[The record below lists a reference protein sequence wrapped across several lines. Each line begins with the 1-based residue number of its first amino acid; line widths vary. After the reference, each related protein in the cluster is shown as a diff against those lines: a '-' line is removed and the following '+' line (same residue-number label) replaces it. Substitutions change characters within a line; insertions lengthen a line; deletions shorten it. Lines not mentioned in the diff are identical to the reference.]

1 MNRFA
6 ASPVLALSLSG
17 ILLAGCVTL
26 EPTYTRPAAPIPAA
40 FAQATVQVAAPP
52 PSLVAWKTIFRDPKL
67 QSLIQTAL
75 TQNRNLRATVA
86 NVRAASAQFEI
97 QRSQLFPTVNA
108 QGAVTWSREPVVG
121 FGVLQQRQITADVG
135 VSNYEVDLFGRLR
148 SLSKSAFET
157 YLASDEGRRAAQLSL
172 VAEVADAYLTL
183 AADRSLLKVS
193 LDTQHS
199 GEETL
204 SLTQRRFDIG
214 VASQLDVSQAETV
227 VQQARANAAAYA
239 IAATQAKDALDLLVG
254 SVVPDTLTP
263 AGLEE
268 TTPSFA
274 VIPAGISSAV
284 LLDRPDVLQAE
295 DQLRA
300 ANAQIGAAR
309 AAFFPSITLTGQG
322 GGASPNLTSLFS
334 SANAAWTFGPTVNL
348 PLFTGGRNIGNL
360 RYSKAQ
366 RDAAVAT
373 YENAVQGA
381 FRDVADSL
389 AALTGTARQLQ
400 AQQALVDASS
410 EALKLATARYEHGAD
425 TYLNMLDSQRSLYSA
440 QQGLISIQLAS
451 TSNLVSLYRALGGG
465 ADSTAEPA
473 QKAGS

>member
-1 MNRFA
+1 
-6 ASPVLALSLSG
+6 
-17 ILLAGCVTL
+17 
-26 EPTYTRPAAPIPAA
+26 
-40 FAQATVQVAAPP
+40 
-52 PSLVAWKTIFRDPKL
+52 VAWKTIFRDPKL

-86 NVRAASAQFEI
+86 NVRAARAQFEI
-97 QRSQLFPTVNA
+97 QRSQLLPTVNA
-108 QGAVTWSREPVVG
+108 QGSVTWSRQPVVA
-121 FGVLQQRQITADVG
+121 FGVVQSRLIDADIG

-148 SLSKSAFET
+148 SLSKSAFEQ
-157 YLASDEGRRAAQLSL
+157 YLASDEGRRSAQLSL

-204 SLTQRRFDIG
+204 ALTQRRSDIG
-214 VASQLDVSQAETV
+214 VASELDVSQAQTV

-239 IAATQAKDALDLLVG
+239 VAAAQAKDALDLLVG
-254 SVVPDTLTP
+254 SIVRETLTP

-268 TTPSFA
+268 TAPNFA

-322 GGASPNLTSLFS
+322 GGASSNLTSLLGRDS
-334 SANAAWTFGPTVNL
+334 AAWSFGPAVNL
-348 PLFTGGRNIGNL
+348 PLFAGGRNIANL

-366 RDAAVAT
+366 RDAAIAT
-373 YENAVQGA
+373 YENAIQTA

-410 EALKLATARYEHGAD
+410 VSLKLATARYEHGAD
-425 TYLNMLDSQRSLYSA
+425 TYLNMLDSQRVLYNA
-440 QQGLISIQLAS
+440 QQGLISIQLSS
-451 TSNLVSLYRALGGG
+451 TANLVALYRALGGG
-465 ADSTAEPA
+465 TDATAGPGE
-473 QKAGS
+473 KAGS